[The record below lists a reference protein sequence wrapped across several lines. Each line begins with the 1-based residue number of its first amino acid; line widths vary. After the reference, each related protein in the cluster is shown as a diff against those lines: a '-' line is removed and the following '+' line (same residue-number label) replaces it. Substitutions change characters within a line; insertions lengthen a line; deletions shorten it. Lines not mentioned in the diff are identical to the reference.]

1 MEMCDWGGDSTSV
14 SMIFSSDAS
23 QLKIMETEVKS
34 LPQSHIYITAKNHR
48 NRGNIS
54 SPITHLHHS

>member
-1 MEMCDWGGDSTSV
+1 MCDWGRDFTSV
-14 SMIFSSDAS
+14 SMIFSSDV
-23 QLKIMETEVKS
+23 ETEVKS

-48 NRGNIS
+48 NRGKIS